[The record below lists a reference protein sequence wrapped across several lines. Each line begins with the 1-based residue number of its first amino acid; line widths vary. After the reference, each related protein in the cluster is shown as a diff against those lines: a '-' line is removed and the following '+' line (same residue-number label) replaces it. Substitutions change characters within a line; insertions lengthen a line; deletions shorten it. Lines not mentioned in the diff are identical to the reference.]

1 MSWRATWPF
10 PTSNRCSIVG
20 CPMDRH
26 PDRAAV
32 LASLRERWGAAAP
45 RPATEVFGALAVAPR
60 PTASPP
66 TTRPLPTTAPDPTI
80 PLPGGRPA
88 LLPALFPLLVPLPDI
103 GTPSSVPVAP
113 RSRPAPAATDRTI
126 PTGFPELDALLAAGG
141 LPRAGTVALAG
152 AGSSGATTLALRV
165 LAEAQVGGALA
176 AWVDLPRALDPVEAV
191 ARGVRLEWL
200 AVLVPDD
207 PAEALAM
214 AGTLLQARAVDIL
227 VLDLGTV
234 RAGRQ
239 ATTTPATTTPA
250 TPMVPARRGPR
261 PPNLADQLARL
272 VAFARRAGALLLVLE
287 PAETPA
293 PLRATLDEGA
303 GLRLELRRSGWVRLG
318 REVVGQRTEVRI
330 AKDHHGAPDRRATL
344 RILYAEGGPRDRCL
358 ARDELLVEEPVAGA
372 PPGILRPGAATSF
385 AATSFEPTSAVPPGP
400 QHEPHPST
408 DAPPP
413 SLLATSRAPAR
424 PAAAAREP
432 ARRTAD
438 SRRAAVG

>member
-1 MSWRATWPF
+1 
-10 PTSNRCSIVG
+10 
-20 CPMDRH
+20 MDRH
-26 PDRAAV
+26 PDRAAA

-45 RPATEVFGALAVAPR
+45 RPATEVFGALAVAPH
-60 PTASPP
+60 PVVAPHLAASPHSAAN
-66 TTRPLPTTAPDPTI
+66 L
-80 PLPGGRPA
+80 PA
-88 LLPALFPLLVPLPDI
+88 LLPLPDS
-103 GTPSSVPVAP
+103 GMSNPAPVAF

-126 PTGFPELDALLAAGG
+126 PTGFPALDALLAAGG

-165 LAEAQVGGALA
+165 LAEAQAGGAFA

-200 AVLVPDD
+200 AALVPDG

-227 VLDLGTV
+227 VLDLGTA
-234 RAGRQ
+234 RTGAPASRPP
-239 ATTTPATTTPA
+239 APTTPAPTTPATTTPVAA
-250 TPMVPARRGPR
+250 TLPTRHGPR
-261 PPNLADQLARL
+261 PPSLADQLARL

-287 PAETPA
+287 PAGTPA
-293 PLRATLDEGA
+293 PLRAVLDEGA

-318 REVVGQRTEVRI
+318 REVVGQRTEVRV
-330 AKDHHGAPDRRATL
+330 AKDRHGVPDRRTTL

-372 PPGILRPGAATSF
+372 PPGIVQPGAVTFPGPIPS
-385 AATSFEPTSAVPPGP
+385 VPPSP

-408 DAPPP
+408 DAPSP
-413 SLLATSRAPAR
+413 SLFATSRAPAR
-424 PAAAAREP
+424 PGAAAREP
-432 ARRTAD
+432 ARRAAD
-438 SRRAAVG
+438 PRRAAVG

>member
-1 MSWRATWPF
+1 
-10 PTSNRCSIVG
+10 
-20 CPMDRH
+20 MDRH
-26 PDRAAV
+26 PDRAAA

-45 RPATEVFGALAVAPR
+45 RPATEVFGALAVAPH
-60 PTASPP
+60 PAVAPHSVASPHSAAN
-66 TTRPLPTTAPDPTI
+66 L
-80 PLPGGRPA
+80 PA
-88 LLPALFPLLVPLPDI
+88 LLPLPDS
-103 GTPSSVPVAP
+103 GMSNPAFVAP

-126 PTGFPELDALLAAGG
+126 PTGFPALDALLAAGG

-165 LAEAQVGGALA
+165 LAEAQAGGALA

-200 AVLVPDD
+200 AALVPDG

-227 VLDLGTV
+227 VLDLGTA
-234 RAGRQ
+234 RAGAPASRPP
-239 ATTTPATTTPA
+239 APTTPAPTTPTSASTTPA
-250 TPMVPARRGPR
+250 TPMAPARHGPR
-261 PPNLADQLARL
+261 PPSLADQLARL

-287 PAETPA
+287 PAGTPA
-293 PLRATLDEGA
+293 PLRAVLDEGA

-318 REVVGQRTEVRI
+318 REVVGQRTEVRV
-330 AKDHHGAPDRRATL
+330 AKDHHGVPDRRTTL

-358 ARDELLVEEPVAGA
+358 ARDELLAEEPAAGA
-372 PPGILRPGAATSF
+372 PPGIVRPAGVIF
-385 AATSFEPTSAVPPGP
+385 LEPASVPPP
-400 QHEPHPST
+400 PHHETHPST

-413 SLLATSRAPAR
+413 PLLATSRAPAR

-432 ARRTAD
+432 ARRAAD
-438 SRRAAVG
+438 PRRAAVG

>member
-1 MSWRATWPF
+1 
-10 PTSNRCSIVG
+10 
-20 CPMDRH
+20 MDRH
-26 PDRAAV
+26 PDRAAA

-45 RPATEVFGALAVAPR
+45 RPATEVFGALAVAPH
-60 PTASPP
+60 PAV
-66 TTRPLPTTAPDPTI
+66 APHSAAN
-80 PLPGGRPA
+80 LPA
-88 LLPALFPLLVPLPDI
+88 LLPLPDS
-103 GTPSSVPVAP
+103 GMSNPAPVAP
-113 RSRPAPAATDRTI
+113 RPRPAPAATDRTI
-126 PTGFPELDALLAAGG
+126 PTGFPALDALLAAGG

-165 LAEAQVGGALA
+165 LAEAQAGGAFA

-200 AVLVPDD
+200 AALVPDG

-227 VLDLGTV
+227 VLDLGTA
-234 RAGRQ
+234 RTGAPASRPP
-239 ATTTPATTTPA
+239 APTTPAPTTPATTTPVAA
-250 TPMVPARRGPR
+250 TLPTRHGPR
-261 PPNLADQLARL
+261 PPSLADQLARL

-287 PAETPA
+287 PAGTPA
-293 PLRATLDEGA
+293 PLRAVLDEGA

-318 REVVGQRTEVRI
+318 REVVGQRTEVRV
-330 AKDHHGAPDRRATL
+330 AKDRHGVPDRRTTL

-372 PPGILRPGAATSF
+372 PPGIVQPGAVTFPGPIPS
-385 AATSFEPTSAVPPGP
+385 VPPSP

-408 DAPPP
+408 DAPSP

-424 PAAAAREP
+424 PGAAAREP
-432 ARRTAD
+432 ARRAAD
-438 SRRAAVG
+438 PRRAAVG

>member
-1 MSWRATWPF
+1 
-10 PTSNRCSIVG
+10 
-20 CPMDRH
+20 MDRN

-45 RPATEVFGALAVAPR
+45 RPATEVFGALAVASR
-60 PTASPP
+60 PTANPP
-66 TTRPLPTTAPDPTI
+66 TIWPLPTTAPDPTT
-80 PLPGGRPA
+80 PPPGGRPA
-88 LLPALFPLLVPLPDI
+88 LLPLPDI
-103 GTPSSVPVAP
+103 GTPNAVPVAP
-113 RSRPAPAATDRTI
+113 RTRPGPAATDRTI
-126 PTGFPELDALLAAGG
+126 PTGFPALDALLAAGG

-227 VLDLGTV
+227 VLDLGTT
-234 RAGRQ
+234 RAGRP
-239 ATTTPATTTPA
+239 ARVGLPATTTPA
-250 TPMVPARRGPR
+250 RTTTTAPVGPARRGPR
-261 PPNLADQLARL
+261 APNLADQLARL

-287 PAETPA
+287 PADTPA
-293 PLRATLDEGA
+293 PLRAALDEGA

-318 REVVGQRTEVRI
+318 REVVGQRTEVRV
-330 AKDHHGAPDRRATL
+330 AKDHHGAPDRRTTL

-372 PPGILRPGAATSF
+372 PPGILRPGAVTF
-385 AATSFEPTSAVPPGP
+385 LEPTPAVPPRP

-424 PAAAAREP
+424 LAAAAREP

-438 SRRAAVG
+438 PRRAAVG

>member
-1 MSWRATWPF
+1 
-10 PTSNRCSIVG
+10 
-20 CPMDRH
+20 MDRH

-60 PTASPP
+60 PPANPP
-66 TTRPLPTTAPDPTI
+66 TTGPLPTTAPDPTAL
-80 PLPGGRPA
+80 PPGGRPA
-88 LLPALFPLLVPLPDI
+88 LLPLPDI
-103 GTPSSVPVAP
+103 GTPNPVPVAP
-113 RSRPAPAATDRTI
+113 RTRPAPAATDRTI
-126 PTGFPELDALLAAGG
+126 PTGFPALDALLAAGG

-227 VLDLGTV
+227 VLDLGTA
-234 RAGRQ
+234 RAGRP
-239 ATTTPATTTPA
+239 ARITPAA
-250 TPMVPARRGPR
+250 HMALARRGPR

-287 PAETPA
+287 PADTPA
-293 PLRATLDEGA
+293 PLRAALDEGA

-318 REVVGQRTEVRI
+318 REVVGQRTEVRV
-330 AKDHHGAPDRRATL
+330 AKDHHGAPDRRTTL

-372 PPGILRPGAATSF
+372 PPGILRPGAVTSL
-385 AATSFEPTSAVPPGP
+385 EPTSAVPPGP

-413 SLLATSRAPAR
+413 SLLATPRAPAR

-432 ARRTAD
+432 ARRAAD
-438 SRRAAVG
+438 PRRAAVG

>member
-1 MSWRATWPF
+1 
-10 PTSNRCSIVG
+10 
-20 CPMDRH
+20 MDRH
-26 PDRAAV
+26 PERTAV

-45 RPATEVFGALAVAPR
+45 RPATEVFGALAVAPH
-60 PTASPP
+60 PAIGPHP
-66 TTRPLPTTAPDPTI
+66 AGAPHLATNT
-80 PLPGGRPA
+80 PA
-88 LLPALFPLLVPLPDI
+88 LLPLPDI
-103 GTPSSVPVAP
+103 GTSIPTPVPP

-126 PTGFPELDALLAAGG
+126 PTGFPALDALLAAGG

-165 LAEAQVGGALA
+165 LAEAQAGGALA

-200 AVLVPDD
+200 AVLVPDG

-227 VLDLGTV
+227 VLDLGTA
-234 RAGRQ
+234 RAGV
-239 ATTTPATTTPA
+239 AASTTSTPAIPA
-250 TPMVPARRGPR
+250 TPMCPARRDPR
-261 PPNLADQLARL
+261 PPSLADQLARL

-287 PAETPA
+287 PAGTPA
-293 PLRATLDEGA
+293 PLRAALDEGA
-303 GLRLELRRSGWVRLG
+303 SLRLELRRSGWVRLG
-318 REVVGQRTEVRI
+318 REVVGQRTEVRV
-330 AKDHHGAPDRRATL
+330 AKDHHGAPDRRTTL

-372 PPGILRPGAATSF
+372 PPGILRPGAATF
-385 AATSFEPTSAVPPGP
+385 PGPTPAVPPRP

-424 PAAAAREP
+424 PAAAAWEP
-432 ARRTAD
+432 ARRAAD
-438 SRRAAVG
+438 PRRAAVG

>member
-1 MSWRATWPF
+1 
-10 PTSNRCSIVG
+10 
-20 CPMDRH
+20 MDRH
-26 PDRAAV
+26 PDRAAA

-45 RPATEVFGALAVAPR
+45 RPATEVFGALAVAPH
-60 PTASPP
+60 PAVAPHLAASPHSAAN
-66 TTRPLPTTAPDPTI
+66 LS
-80 PLPGGRPA
+80 A
-88 LLPALFPLLVPLPDI
+88 LLPLPDS
-103 GTPSSVPVAP
+103 GMSNPAPVAP
-113 RSRPAPAATDRTI
+113 RPRPAPAATDRTI
-126 PTGFPELDALLAAGG
+126 PTGFPALDALLAAGG

-165 LAEAQVGGALA
+165 LAEAQAGGALA

-200 AVLVPDD
+200 AALVPDG

-227 VLDLGTV
+227 VLDLGTA
-234 RAGRQ
+234 RTGAPASRP
-239 ATTTPATTTPA
+239 PATAA
-250 TPMVPARRGPR
+250 TPMAPARHGPR
-261 PPNLADQLARL
+261 PPSLADQLARL

-287 PAETPA
+287 PAGTPA
-293 PLRATLDEGA
+293 PLRAVLDEGA

-318 REVVGQRTEVRI
+318 REVVGQRTEVRV
-330 AKDHHGAPDRRATL
+330 AKDHHGVPDRRTTL

-372 PPGILRPGAATSF
+372 PPGILRPGAVISL
-385 AATSFEPTSAVPPGP
+385 EPTPVVPSRP
-400 QHEPHPST
+400 QDEPHPST

-424 PAAAAREP
+424 PAAATREP
-432 ARRTAD
+432 ARRAAD
-438 SRRAAVG
+438 PRRAAVG

>member
-1 MSWRATWPF
+1 
-10 PTSNRCSIVG
+10 
-20 CPMDRH
+20 MDRH
-26 PDRAAV
+26 PDRAAA

-45 RPATEVFGALAVAPR
+45 RPATEVFGALAVAPH
-60 PTASPP
+60 PVVAPHLAASPHSAAN
-66 TTRPLPTTAPDPTI
+66 L
-80 PLPGGRPA
+80 PA
-88 LLPALFPLLVPLPDI
+88 LLPLPDS
-103 GTPSSVPVAP
+103 GMSNPAPVAF

-126 PTGFPELDALLAAGG
+126 PTGFPALDALLAAGG

-165 LAEAQVGGALA
+165 LAEAQAGGALA

-200 AVLVPDD
+200 AALVPDG

-227 VLDLGTV
+227 VLDLGTA
-234 RAGRQ
+234 RTGAPASRPPAPTTPAPTTP
-239 ATTTPATTTPA
+239 ATTTPATTTPVAA
-250 TPMVPARRGPR
+250 TLPTRHGPR
-261 PPNLADQLARL
+261 PPSLADQLARL

-287 PAETPA
+287 PAGTPA
-293 PLRATLDEGA
+293 PLRAVLDEGA

-318 REVVGQRTEVRI
+318 REVVGQRTEVRV
-330 AKDHHGAPDRRATL
+330 AKDRHGVPDRRTTL

-372 PPGILRPGAATSF
+372 PPGIVRPGAVTFPGPIPS
-385 AATSFEPTSAVPPGP
+385 VPPSP

-424 PAAAAREP
+424 PGAAAREP
-432 ARRTAD
+432 ARRAAD
-438 SRRAAVG
+438 PRRAAVG

>member
-1 MSWRATWPF
+1 
-10 PTSNRCSIVG
+10 
-20 CPMDRH
+20 MDRN
-26 PDRAAV
+26 PDRAAA

-60 PTASPP
+60 RAESP
-66 TTRPLPTTAPDPTI
+66 
-80 PLPGGRPA
+80 
-88 LLPALFPLLVPLPDI
+88 
-103 GTPSSVPVAP
+103 VPVVP
-113 RSRPAPAATDRTI
+113 RSRPAPAEADRAI

-165 LAEAQVGGALA
+165 LAEAQAGGALA

-191 ARGVRLEWL
+191 ARGVSLEWL

-207 PAEALAM
+207 AAQALAM

-227 VLDLGTV
+227 VLDLGTA
-234 RAGRQ
+234 RTGR
-239 ATTTPATTTPA
+239 P
-250 TPMVPARRGPR
+250 VPAAPPLATSARSVASTPVAPVPPAAPARHAPR
-261 PPNLADQLARL
+261 SPGLADQLARL

-287 PAETPA
+287 PTGIPA
-293 PLRATLDEGA
+293 PLRAALDEGA
-303 GLRLELRRSGWVRLG
+303 GLRLELRRRGWIRLG
-318 REVVGQRTEVRI
+318 REVVGQRTEVRV
-330 AKDHHGAPDRRATL
+330 AKDHHGAPDRRTTL

-358 ARDELLVEEPVAGA
+358 ARDELLEEEPVAGA
-372 PPGILRPGAATSF
+372 PPGILRPAGVIF
-385 AATSFEPTSAVPPGP
+385 LEPASVPPP
-400 QHEPHPST
+400 PHHETHPST

-413 SLLATSRAPAR
+413 SLLAPSRAPAR

-438 SRRAAVG
+438 PRWAAVG